1 MRRMSDRTFVDSNVW
16 LYLLSA
22 DETKAD
28 RAEQYIDGNTVI
40 SVQVLNEVTN
50 VARRKL
56 DMSWD
61 DVAEFLGKIRSIGA
75 VEALTVAT
83 HDRARSVAQRY
94 GVSFYDASIIAAAL
108 IANCRW
114 LATEDLQHGM
124 VFEKVLTVV
133 NPFSNA

>member
-1 MRRMSDRTFVDSNVW
+1 MSDRTFVDSNVW

-28 RAEQYIDGNTVI
+28 RAEHYIDGNTVI
-40 SVQVLNEVTN
+40 SVQVLSEVTN

-61 DVAEFLGKIRSIGA
+61 DV
-75 VEALTVAT
+75 
-83 HDRARSVAQRY
+83 
-94 GVSFYDASIIAAAL
+94 AAL